1 MIDGFFISIDVSC
14 SGDYV
19 PAVPSRYNAA
29 HGNWLPGEC
38 AHIENFKVF
47 IVKDDQK
54 IEITNHLTKKQLNEL
69 ETDYLIHIESGEDVA

>member
-14 SGDYV
+14 QGDYV
-19 PAVPSRYNAA
+19 PAVPSRFNSS

-47 IVKDDQK
+47 LGEL
-54 IEITNHLTKKQLNEL
+54 EITNQLTQKQLNEL
-69 ETDYLIHIESGEDVA
+69 ETDYLIHIESCEESA